1 MNSSA
6 ISPRIKL
13 VAFDVAGTTVNDDGL
28 VVAAFKAAFEKSQPE
43 LWPEKGAIWTQY
55 AIDTMG
61 QSKIH
66 VFTELLGDIEK
77 AHAAN
82 VAFEEA
88 YMNEVAEQGISPIAG
103 TLEIFADLRERG
115 IAIALT
121 TGFSRSTLDP
131 MLFELGWLGLID
143 ASVTPEEAGRGRPHP
158 DMLNFLANK
167 LNIQSPELVMVVGDT
182 AADIQSGVAF
192 GATNIVGVLSGA
204 HSRETLHD
212 AGATSVIN
220 SVADLSSHI

>member
-1 MNSSA
+1 MSA
-6 ISPRIKL
+6 SGIKL

-28 VVAAFKAAFEKSQPE
+28 VVAAFKVAFEKSQPE
-43 LWPEKGAIWTQY
+43 LWPEKSAVWTQY

-66 VFTELLGDIEK
+66 VFTEILGDINQ
-77 AHAAN
+77 AHVAN
-82 VAFEEA
+82 VAFEKA
-88 YMNEVAEQGISPIAG
+88 YLNAVAEKGISPIMG
-103 TLEIFADLRERG
+103 TLETFAALRERG

-121 TGFSRSTLDP
+121 TGFSRFTLEP

-158 DMLNFLANK
+158 DMLNFVANK
-167 LNIQSPELVMVVGDT
+167 LNIQSPESVMVVGDT
-182 AADIQSGVAF
+182 AADMQSGVAF

-204 HSRETLHD
+204 HNQEVLHE

-220 SVADLSSHI
+220 SVADLSSLI